1 MMTPEKYLKK
11 RIKSIDGTIE
21 GTVINI
27 GKRPNTV
34 VVYGN
39 FGWKKNKVVNIKDI
53 FIIEE

>member
-1 MMTPEKYLKK
+1 MTPEKYLKK